1 MENFNLETSF
11 PFKATENP
19 HYGDWQYLS
28 AEALYLILVI
38 GEGWDREL
46 MGNGRN

>member
-1 MENFNLETSF
+1 MDAF
-11 PFKATENP
+11 PFTPVSNP
-19 HYGDWQYLS
+19 HYNDWQYLS

-38 GEGWDREL
+38 GDGWEDEL